1 MIVLRNPI
9 EILYADK
16 EYIVF
21 NKPAGLLVIPSPKKE
36 TDTLVHRVN
45 KQLESS
51 VRLYPCHR
59 LDRETSGIIV
69 FAKGKHNQQLMM
81 EAFKR
86 RQVKK
91 EYIAFIQGRITRK
104 SGEIKSI
111 IHNPF
116 DQHFRKHSSG
126 RLAISRYKVVEIRK
140 HFSIVEVEPITGR
153 TNQIRIQFKE
163 MGHPLVGERKY
174 AFARD
179 YPLKFRRVALHA
191 QVFECVQPVTQR
203 EIYISCRLP
212 KDMQEFL
219 GKN

>member
-1 MIVLRNPI
+1 MLRNPI

-16 EYIVF
+16 EYVVF

-45 KQLESS
+45 KQLGSS
-51 VRLYPCHR
+51 IRLYPCHR

-69 FAKGKHNQQLMM
+69 FAQGKHNQQLMM
-81 EAFKR
+81 EAFKQ

-91 EYIAFIQGRITRK
+91 KYIAFTHGRITQK

-179 YPLKFRRVALHA
+179 YSLKFRRVALHA
-191 QVFECVQPVTQR
+191 QVFECVQPVTHR
-203 EIYISCRLP
+203 KIYISCDLP

>member
-1 MIVLRNPI
+1 VLKNPI
-9 EILYADK
+9 AILYEDQ

-21 NKPAGLLVIPSPKKE
+21 NKPAGLLVIPSPREE
-36 TDTLVHRVN
+36 TDTLVERVN
-45 KQLESS
+45 EQLKSS

-59 LDRETSGIIV
+59 LDRETSGVIL

-91 EYIAFIQGRITRK
+91 KYVAFIHGALAQK

-111 IHNPF
+111 IYNPH
-116 DQHFRKHSSG
+116 DQHFRRHPPG
-126 RLAISRYKVVEIRK
+126 RLAISRYKVLEIKK

-163 MGHPLVGERKY
+163 IGHPLVGERKY

-179 YPLKFRRVALHA
+179 YFLKFRRVALHA
-191 QVFECVQPVTQR
+191 QALECTQPVTR
-203 EIYISCRLP
+203 EKIKIFCDLP

-219 GKN
+219 EKGA